1 MRLTF
6 FGAVGEVTGS
16 NYLLE
21 NERKY
26 LIDCGIFQG
35 KSENE
40 NSNPFPFDPSEI
52 SAVLLTH
59 AHLDHSGR
67 IPKLVKDGFKGKIYA
82 VLPTIELCEVLWLD
96 TVKIMK
102 EEVERINRK
111 NQRSGKP
118 LIEPLYTEKEI
129 EIAMKL
135 FEPVPYDEIID
146 LKDIKVRFR
155 DSAHILGSSSLE
167 IWGDNIKIVFSGD
180 LGQWENVME
189 GTPALIEQGDYVII
203 ESTYGNRLHK
213 SLEETRK
220 EFKEVVEKVIK
231 EKGKILIPSF
241 VVDRAQRI
249 IYELMLLEREG
260 IIPKDFPIFFDSP
273 MGKKITEIYKK
284 YTNLLSPDLQ
294 KYFLESEDPFSLQ
307 NLSYVSSVEESKSIN
322 AIESGIIIA
331 GSGMC
336 TGGRIL
342 HHIKHNIWKEN
353 THVIFVGYQAQGTLG
368 RRLIDGVKKIHVM
381 GEELTV
387 NAKIHTINGF
397 SAHGD
402 QKDLLAW
409 ADSFQTNPMFIITH
423 GEPESARTLSLLLK
437 TKGYESLIPLMGQ
450 SIDLTRREIYPVKE
464 IVKHEWQEIIEEL
477 ENQINLIKNKLL
489 FAPSDET
496 LDILKASLIL
506 LKNIKEIKND

>member
-6 FGAVGEVTGS
+6 LGAVGEVTGS

-21 NERKY
+21 NYNKY
-26 LIDCGIFQG
+26 LIDCGMFQG
-35 KSENE
+35 KFENE
-40 NSNPFPFDPSEI
+40 NFNPFPFEPSQI
-52 SAVLLTH
+52 SAILLTH

-96 TVKIMK
+96 TVKLMK

-118 LIEPLYTEKEI
+118 LIEPLYTEKEV
-129 EIAMKL
+129 EFAMKL

-146 LKDIKVRFR
+146 LKDIKIRFR

-167 IWGDNIKIVFSGD
+167 IWGDHTKIVFSGD
-180 LGQWENVME
+180 LGQWESVME
-189 GTPALIEQGDYVII
+189 GTPALIEQADYVVI
-203 ESTYGNRLHK
+203 ESTYGDRLHK

-220 EFKEVVEKVIK
+220 EFREVIEEVVR
-231 EKGKILIPSF
+231 EKGKVLIPSF

-249 IYELMLLEREG
+249 IYELMLLEKDKV
-260 IIPKDFPIFFDSP
+260 IPQNFPIFFDSP

-284 YTNLLSPDLQ
+284 YSNLLSQELQ
-294 KYFLESEDPFSLQ
+294 KYFLESEDPFFLQ
-307 NLSYVSSVEESKSIN
+307 NLTYISTVEESKNIN
-322 AIESGIIIA
+322 TIEAGIIIA

-353 THVIFVGYQAQGTLG
+353 THMVFVGYQAKGTLG
-368 RRLIDGVKKIHVM
+368 RSIIDGAKKIHVM

-387 NAKIHTINGF
+387 KAKIHTINGF

-409 ADSFQTNPMFIITH
+409 AESFQTKPMFIITH
-423 GEPESARTLSLLLK
+423 GEPESAKALSLLLK
-437 TKGYESLIPLMGQ
+437 SKNYETLIPSLGQ
-450 SIDLTRREIYPVKE
+450 SIDLTRREIYPAKE
-464 IVKHEWQEIIEEL
+464 IPKPEWQEVLKEL
-477 ENQINLIKNKLL
+477 ENQIYLLKSKLINP
-489 FAPSDET
+489 PSDET
-496 LDILKASLIL
+496 LDLLKASIFL
-506 LKNIKEIKND
+506 LKNIKEIKHD

>member
-1 MRLTF
+1 MKLSF

-21 NERKY
+21 NEKKY

-40 NSNPFPFDPSEI
+40 NFNPFPFDPSQI
-52 SAVLLTH
+52 SAILLTH

-82 VLPTIELCEVLWLD
+82 VLPTIELSEVLWLD
-96 TVKIMK
+96 TVKLMK

-118 LIEPLYTEKEI
+118 LIEPLYTEKEV

-146 LKDIKVRFR
+146 FKDINVRFR

-180 LGQWENVME
+180 LGQWESVME
-189 GTPALIEQGDYVII
+189 GTPALIEQADYVVM
-203 ESTYGNRLHK
+203 ESTYGDRLHK
-213 SLEETRK
+213 TLEETRK
-220 EFKEVVEKVIK
+220 EFREVIEEAIK

-249 IYELMLLEREG
+249 IYELMLLEKEG
-260 IIPKDFPIFFDSP
+260 VIPKDFPIFFDSP

-284 YTNLLSPDLQ
+284 YSNLLSQEIQ
-294 KYFLESEDPFSLQ
+294 KYFLESEDPFFLQ
-307 NLSYVSSVEESKSIN
+307 NLNYVSSVEESKSIN
-322 AIESGIIIA
+322 TIESGIVIA

-353 THVIFVGYQAQGTLG
+353 THIIFVGYQAQGTLG
-368 RRLIDGVKKIHVM
+368 RSIIDGVKKIHVM
-381 GEELTV
+381 GEELSV
-387 NAKIHTINGF
+387 NARIHTINGF

-402 QKDLLAW
+402 QKDLLSW
-409 ADSFQTNPMFIITH
+409 VESFQTKPLFIITH
-423 GEPESARTLSLLLK
+423 GEPESAKALSLLLK
-437 TKGYESLIPLMGQ
+437 SKGYESLIPSLGQ
-450 SIDLTRREIYPVKE
+450 SIDLARREIYPVKE
-464 IVKHEWQEIIEEL
+464 VPKPEWEEIIKDL
-477 ENQINLIKNKLL
+477 ENQVSLIKSQLI
-489 FAPSDET
+489 APISDET
-496 LDILKASLIL
+496 LNLLKASLVL
-506 LKNIKEIKND
+506 LKNIKDIKHD

>member
-1 MRLTF
+1 MKLTF
-6 FGAVGEVTGS
+6 LGAVGEVTGS

-21 NERKY
+21 INGRKY
-26 LIDCGIFQG
+26 LVDCGIFQG
-35 KSENE
+35 RSERENE
-40 NSNPFPFDPSEI
+40 NPFPFDPSQI
-52 SAVLLTH
+52 SGIFLTH

-67 IPKLVKDGFKGKIYA
+67 IPKLVKEGFSGKIYA

-96 TVKIMK
+96 TVKLMK

-118 LIEPLYTEKEI
+118 LIEPLYTEREV
-129 EIAMKL
+129 ETAMKL

-146 LKDIKVRFR
+146 LEDIKVRFR
-155 DSAHILGSSSLE
+155 DSAHILGASSLE
-167 IWGDNIKIVFSGD
+167 IWGDRTKIVFSGD

-189 GTPALIEQGDYVII
+189 GTPALIEQADYVVI
-203 ESTYGNRLHK
+203 ESTYGDRLHK
-213 SLEETRK
+213 SLEETRR
-220 EFKEVVEKVIK
+220 EFKEVIESVIR
-231 EKGKILIPSF
+231 EGGKILIPSF

-249 IYELMLLEREG
+249 IYELMLLEKEN

-284 YTNLLSPDLQ
+284 YSNLLSGELQ
-294 KYFLESEDPFSLQ
+294 KYFLESEDPFSLK
-307 NLSYVSSVEESKSIN
+307 NLKYISTVEESKSIN
-322 AIESGIIIA
+322 NLEIGIIIA

-353 THVIFVGYQAQGTLG
+353 THIIFVGYQAQGTLG
-368 RRLIDGVKKIHVM
+368 RSIVDGAKRIHVM

-402 QKDLLAW
+402 QKDLLNW
-409 ADSFQTNPMFIITH
+409 AEQFQTNPLFIITH
-423 GEPESARTLSLLLK
+423 GEPKSSQALSDLLK
-437 TKGYESLIPLMGQ
+437 SKGFETLIPSAGQ
-450 SIDLTRREIYPVKE
+450 SIDLTKKEVLPVKE
-464 IVKHEWQEIIEEL
+464 APKPEWQEILKEL
-477 ENQINLIKNKLL
+477 ENQVSLIKTQLTVS
-489 FAPSDET
+489 PDEET
-496 LDILKASLIL
+496 LNLLKASLIL
-506 LKNIKEIKND
+506 LKSIRK

>member
-1 MRLTF
+1 MKLTF
-6 FGAVGEVTGS
+6 WGAVGEVTGS
-16 NYLLE
+16 TYLLE
-21 NERKY
+21 KDRKY

-35 KSENE
+35 KSETE
-40 NSNPFPFDPSEI
+40 NFNPFPFDPSQI
-52 SAVLLTH
+52 SAIFLTH

-67 IPKLVKDGFKGKIYA
+67 IPKLIKDGFKGKIFS
-82 VLPTIELCEVLWLD
+82 VLPTIELCEVLWMD
-96 TVKIMK
+96 TVKLMK

-111 NQRSGKP
+111 NQRSGKT
-118 LIEPLYTEKEI
+118 LIEPLYTEKEV

-167 IWGDNIKIVFSGD
+167 IWGNNTKIVFSGD
-180 LGQWENVME
+180 LGQWESVME
-189 GTPALIEQGDYVII
+189 GTPALIEQADHVVI
-203 ESTYGNRLHK
+203 ESTYGDRLHK
-213 SLEETRK
+213 SLEETRE
-220 EFKEVVEKVIK
+220 EFRKVIEEAIK

-249 IYELMLLEREG
+249 IYELMLLGKRG
-260 IIPKDFPIFFDSP
+260 IIPRDFPIFFDSP

-284 YTNLLSPDLQ
+284 YSNLLSQELQ
-294 KYFLESEDPFSLQ
+294 KYFLELEDPFSLP
-307 NLSYVSSVEESKSIN
+307 NLNYISTVEESKNIN
-322 AIESGIIIA
+322 NIETGIIIA

-353 THVIFVGYQAQGTLG
+353 THMIFVGYQAQGTLG
-368 RRLIDGVKKIHVM
+368 RSIVDRVKRIHVM

-402 QKDLLAW
+402 QRDLLSW
-409 ADSFQTNPMFIITH
+409 AESFQTKPLFIITH
-423 GEPESARTLSLLLK
+423 GEPKSAEALSLLLK
-437 TKGYESLIPLMGQ
+437 SRGYETLIPSLEQG
-450 SIDLTRREIYPVKE
+450 IDLNKKEIYPGKE
-464 IVKHEWQEIIEEL
+464 SPKNEWQEVLKDL
-477 ENQINLIKNKLL
+477 ENHISLIKSKLITP
-489 FAPSDET
+489 PSKES
-496 LDILKASLIL
+496 LDLLKATLIL
-506 LKNIKEIKND
+506 LRNIKEITDD